1 MKNIV
6 NTLLV
11 CLFSVAAFG
20 QNRLVL
26 VEHFTQASCGPCAS
40 QNPALKTLLD
50 ANATKV
56 VALKYQTSWP
66 GVDPMNAANP
76 TEAAARVQYYNVT
89 GVPNSVMDGSGPG
102 SPGTIVTTS
111 TINNRYNTAAPLNI
125 SASHQW
131 TAGYDS
137 IQIGVFVANAGTATV
152 ASGAAG
158 SLKLHVAVIEEEV
171 NYPSAPG
178 SNGETNFYQV
188 MRKMVPDASGTTMA
202 DSWTAGQTQMF
213 VFKVAAPSYLANL
226 NKVAVVAFIQD
237 NSNKSVLNASRT
249 TAQTI
254 AGLPD
259 IGVNAFTA
267 ATPGLCDGT
276 TTPMVTIKNEGSL
289 AITSASVAYA
299 INGGTPVTQNWTG
312 SLSAGAT
319 AVVSFPQVTLPAGT
333 NSLVAT
339 VSSPNGTGDV
349 NGMNNMS
356 APLIAAVL
364 NNTATPAPY
373 SEGMESTGVLQIPA
387 GHVLLYNT
395 PNRPRVGVLSKAN
408 VTGGLPQELGGYGQS
423 SKSIFVDFFL
433 MQSGAQASIITP
445 KVSGITANHKLYFNH
460 AYASYQGEA
469 DGLKVFVSSNCGTT
483 WTKVFDKSGTA
494 LATAPNVATAFFP
507 QPTQW
512 YPNTISLSQ
521 FAGQELIV
529 KFECNSAYGNNLWLD
544 NFWINT
550 AALGEEEIQAAQAK
564 LYPNPARDA
573 VKVSLQV
580 SEAGEALVEV
590 INLNGQTVIAQT
602 ASVEAGMQSID
613 LNVADL
619 ANGVYTVKIALND
632 RVETLRFTV
641 QH

>member
-1 MKNIV
+1 
-6 NTLLV
+6 
-11 CLFSVAAFG
+11 
-20 QNRLVL
+20 
-26 VEHFTQASCGPCAS
+26 
-40 QNPALKTLLD
+40 
-50 ANATKV
+50 
-56 VALKYQTSWP
+56 
-66 GVDPMNAANP
+66 
-76 TEAAARVQYYNVT
+76 
-89 GVPNSVMDGSGPG
+89 
-102 SPGTIVTTS
+102 
-111 TINNRYNTAAPLNI
+111 
-125 SASHQW
+125 
-131 TAGYDS
+131 
-137 IQIGVFVANAGTATV
+137 
-152 ASGAAG
+152 
-158 SLKLHVAVIEEEV
+158 
-171 NYPSAPG
+171 
-178 SNGETNFYQV
+178 
-188 MRKMVPDASGTTMA
+188 MVPDASGTTMA

-267 ATPGLCDGT
+267 ATPGLCNGT

-319 AVVSFPQVTLPAGT
+319 AVVTFPQVTLPAGT

-373 SEGMESTGVLQIPA
+373 SEGMESTSFNSIPA

-395 PNRPRVGVLSKAN
+395 ATKPLVTVVSKAQVN
-408 VTGGLPQELGGYGQS
+408 GLPQELGGYGQS
-423 SKSIFVDFFL
+423 TKSLMVDFFT
-433 MQSGAQASIITP
+433 MQNGAQASIITP

-460 AYASYQGEA
+460 AYASYAGEA
-469 DGLKVFVSSNCGTT
+469 DGLKIFVSSNCGTT
-483 WTKVFDKSGTA
+483 WTNVFDKSGTA
-494 LATAPNVATAFFP
+494 LATAPNATSRFFP

>member
-1 MKNIV
+1 
-6 NTLLV
+6 
-11 CLFSVAAFG
+11 
-20 QNRLVL
+20 
-26 VEHFTQASCGPCAS
+26 
-40 QNPALKTLLD
+40 
-50 ANATKV
+50 
-56 VALKYQTSWP
+56 
-66 GVDPMNAANP
+66 
-76 TEAAARVQYYNVT
+76 
-89 GVPNSVMDGSGPG
+89 MDGSGPG

-125 SASHQW
+125 TASHQW
-131 TAGYDS
+131 TPGYDS

-152 ASGAAG
+152 SSGAAG
-158 SLKLHVAVIEEEV
+158 SLKLHVAIIEEEV

-178 SNGETNFYQV
+178 SNNEKDFYQV
-188 MRKMVPDASGTTMA
+188 MRKMVPNASGTTMT

-213 VFKVAAPSYLANL
+213 VFTVAAPSYLANL

-249 TAQTI
+249 TATTI

-267 ATPGLCDGT
+267 ATSGLCNGT

-299 INGGTPVTQNWTG
+299 VNGGTPVTQNWTG

-364 NNTATPAPY
+364 NNTPTPAPY
-373 SEGMESTGVLQIPA
+373 SEGMESTSFNSIPA

-395 PNRPRVGVLSKAN
+395 ATKPLVTVVSKAQVN
-408 VTGGLPQELGGYGQS
+408 GLPQELGGYGQS
-423 SKSIFVDFFL
+423 TKSLMVDFFT

-460 AYASYQGEA
+460 AYASYAGEA
-469 DGLKVFVSSNCGTT
+469 DGLKVFVSSNCGST
-483 WTKVFDKSGTA
+483 WTNVFDKSGTA
-494 LATAPNVATAFFP
+494 LATAPNATARFFP

-512 YPNTISLSQ
+512 YPNTISLAQ
-521 FAGQELIV
+521 FAGQEIIV

-550 AALGEEEIQAAQAK
+550 AALGEEEIQAVQAK

-580 SEAGEALVEV
+580 SEAGDALVEV

-602 ASVEAGMQSID
+602 ASVEAGMQNID

>member
-6 NTLLV
+6 STLLV

-76 TEAAARVQYYNVT
+76 TEAAARVQYYGVT

-125 SASHQW
+125 TASHQW

-137 IQIGVFVANAGTATV
+137 IQIGVFVANAGSATV

-178 SNGETNFYQV
+178 SNGETTFYQV
-188 MRKMVPDASGTTMA
+188 MRKMVPDASGTTMT
-202 DSWTAGQTQMF
+202 DSWTSGQTQMF

-249 TAQTI
+249 TATTI

-259 IGVNAFTA
+259 IGVNAFAA
-267 ATPGLCDGT
+267 ATSGLCNGT

-289 AITSASVAYA
+289 AITSATVAYA

-319 AVVSFPQVTLPAGT
+319 AVVTFPQVTLPAGT

-364 NNTATPAPY
+364 NSTPTPAPY
-373 SEGMESTGVLQIPA
+373 SEDMESTSFNSIPA

-395 PNRPRVGVLSKAN
+395 ATKPLVTVVSKAQVN
-408 VTGGLPQELGGYGQS
+408 GLPQELGGYGQS
-423 SKSIFVDFFL
+423 AKSLMVDFFT

-460 AYASYQGEA
+460 AYASYAGEA
-469 DGLKVFVSSNCGTT
+469 DGLKVFVSSNCGST
-483 WTKVFDKSGTA
+483 WTNVFDKSGTA
-494 LATAPNVATAFFP
+494 LATAANSTSRFFP

-580 SEAGEALVEV
+580 SEAGDALVEV

-602 ASVEAGMQSID
+602 ASVEAGMQNID

-632 RVETLRFTV
+632 RLETLRFTV

>member
-6 NTLLV
+6 STLLV

-76 TEAAARVQYYNVT
+76 TEAAARVQYYGVT

-102 SPGTIVTTS
+102 SPGTIVTTT
-111 TINNRYNTAAPLNI
+111 TINNRYNTAAPLNL

-137 IQIGVFVANAGTATV
+137 IQIGVYVANAGTATV

-158 SLKLHVAVIEEEV
+158 SLKLHVAVIEEDI

-178 SNGETNFYQV
+178 SNGETVFYQV

-237 NSNKSVLNASRT
+237 NSNKSVLNAART
-249 TAQTI
+249 SVQTI

-259 IGVNAFTA
+259 IGLNAFTA
-267 ATPGLCDGT
+267 ATPGLCNGT

-364 NNTATPAPY
+364 NNTPTPAPY
-373 SEGMESTGVLQIPA
+373 SEGMESTSFNSIPA

-395 PNRPRVGVLSKAN
+395 ATKPLVTVVSKAQVN
-408 VTGGLPQELGGYGQS
+408 GLPQELGGYGQS
-423 SKSIFVDFFL
+423 AKSLMVDFFT
-433 MQSGAQASIITP
+433 MQTGSQASIITP

-460 AYASYQGEA
+460 AYASYAGEA
-469 DGLKVFVSSNCGTT
+469 DGLKVFVSSNCGAT
-483 WTKVFDKSGTA
+483 WTNVYDKSGTA
-494 LATAPNVATAFFP
+494 LATAANSTSRFFP

-521 FAGQELIV
+521 YAGQELIV

-613 LNVADL
+613 LHVADL

>member
-6 NTLLV
+6 STLLL

-111 TINNRYNTAAPLNI
+111 TINNRYNTAAPLNL

-152 ASGAAG
+152 ASGASG

-178 SNGETNFYQV
+178 SNGETTFYQV

-237 NSNKSVLNASRT
+237 NSNKSVLNAART
-249 TAQTI
+249 SATTI

-267 ATPGLCDGT
+267 ATPGLCNGT

-319 AVVSFPQVTLPAGT
+319 AVVTFPQVTLPAGS

-339 VSSPNGTGDV
+339 VSAPNGTGDV

-364 NNTATPAPY
+364 NNTPTPAPY
-373 SEGMESTGVLQIPA
+373 SEDMESTSFNSIPA

-395 PNRPRVGVLSKAN
+395 ATKPLVTVVSKAQVN
-408 VTGGLPQELGGYGQS
+408 GLPQELGGYGQS
-423 SKSIFVDFFL
+423 AKSLMVDFFT

-460 AYASYQGEA
+460 AYASYAGEA
-469 DGLKVFVSSNCGTT
+469 DGLKVFVSSNCGST
-483 WTKVFDKSGTA
+483 WTNVYDKSGTA
-494 LATAPNVATAFFP
+494 LATAANASSRFFP

-590 INLNGQTVIAQT
+590 INLNGQTVIARST
-602 ASVEAGMQSID
+602 SVEAGMQSID
-613 LNVADL
+613 LQVGDL

>member
-6 NTLLV
+6 STLLV
-11 CLFSVAAFG
+11 CLVSVAAFG

-125 SASHQW
+125 TASHQW

-152 ASGAAG
+152 SSGAAG

-178 SNGETNFYQV
+178 SNGETTFYQV
-188 MRKMVPDASGTTMA
+188 MRKMVPDASGTTMV
-202 DSWTAGQTQMF
+202 DSWTSGQTQMF

-249 TAQTI
+249 TATTI

-267 ATPGLCDGT
+267 ATPGLCNGT

-289 AITSASVAYA
+289 AITSATVAYA

-319 AVVSFPQVTLPAGT
+319 AVVTFPQVTLPAGT

-364 NNTATPAPY
+364 NSTPTPAPY
-373 SEGMESTGVLQIPA
+373 SEDMESTSFNSIPA

-395 PNRPRVGVLSKAN
+395 ATKPLVTVVSKAQVN
-408 VTGGLPQELGGYGQS
+408 GLPQELGGYGQS
-423 SKSIFVDFFL
+423 AKSLMVDFFT

-460 AYASYQGEA
+460 AYASYAGEA
-469 DGLKVFVSSNCGTT
+469 DGLKVFVSSNCGST
-483 WTKVFDKSGTA
+483 WTNVFDKSGTA
-494 LATAPNVATAFFP
+494 LATAANSTSRFFP

-550 AALGEEEIQAAQAK
+550 AALGEDEIQALQAK

-580 SEAGEALVEV
+580 SEAGDALVEV

-602 ASVEAGMQSID
+602 ASVEAGMHSID

>member
-1 MKNIV
+1 
-6 NTLLV
+6 
-11 CLFSVAAFG
+11 
-20 QNRLVL
+20 
-26 VEHFTQASCGPCAS
+26 
-40 QNPALKTLLD
+40 
-50 ANATKV
+50 
-56 VALKYQTSWP
+56 
-66 GVDPMNAANP
+66 
-76 TEAAARVQYYNVT
+76 
-89 GVPNSVMDGSGPG
+89 
-102 SPGTIVTTS
+102 
-111 TINNRYNTAAPLNI
+111 
-125 SASHQW
+125 
-131 TAGYDS
+131 
-137 IQIGVFVANAGTATV
+137 
-152 ASGAAG
+152 
-158 SLKLHVAVIEEEV
+158 
-171 NYPSAPG
+171 
-178 SNGETNFYQV
+178 
-188 MRKMVPDASGTTMA
+188 
-202 DSWTAGQTQMF
+202 
-213 VFKVAAPSYLANL
+213 LANL

-249 TAQTI
+249 TATTI

-259 IGVNAFTA
+259 IGVNAFAA
-267 ATPGLCDGT
+267 ATSGLCNGT

-289 AITSASVAYA
+289 AITSATVAYA
-299 INGGTPVTQNWTG
+299 VNGGTPVTQNWTG

-319 AVVSFPQVTLPAGT
+319 AVVTFPQVTLPAGT

-364 NNTATPAPY
+364 NNTPTPAPY
-373 SEGMESTGVLQIPA
+373 SEGMESTSFNSIPA

-395 PNRPRVGVLSKAN
+395 ATKPLVTVVSKAEVN
-408 VTGGLPQELGGYGQS
+408 GLPQELGGYGQS
-423 SKSIFVDFFL
+423 AKSLMVDFFT

-460 AYASYQGEA
+460 AYASYAGEA
-469 DGLKVFVSSNCGTT
+469 DGLKVFVSSNCGST
-483 WTKVFDKSGTA
+483 WTNVFDKSGTA
-494 LATAPNVATAFFP
+494 LATAANSTSRFFP

-550 AALGEEEIQAAQAK
+550 AALGEEEIQAVQAK

-573 VKVSLQV
+573 VKVALQV
-580 SEAGEALVEV
+580 SEAGDALVEV

>member
-6 NTLLV
+6 STLLV

-76 TEAAARVQYYNVT
+76 TEAAARVQYYGVT

-102 SPGTIVTTS
+102 SPGTIVTTT
-111 TINNRYNTAAPLNI
+111 TINNRYNTAAPLNL

-137 IQIGVFVANAGTATV
+137 IQIGVYVANAGTATV

-158 SLKLHVAVIEEEV
+158 SLKLHVAVIEEDI

-178 SNGETNFYQV
+178 SNGETVFYQV

-237 NSNKSVLNASRT
+237 NSNKSVLNAART
-249 TAQTI
+249 SVQTI

-259 IGVNAFTA
+259 IGLNAFTA
-267 ATPGLCDGT
+267 ATPGLCNGT

-364 NNTATPAPY
+364 NNTPTPAPY
-373 SEGMESTGVLQIPA
+373 SEGMESTSFNSIPA

-395 PNRPRVGVLSKAN
+395 ATKPLVTVVSKAQVN
-408 VTGGLPQELGGYGQS
+408 GLPQELGGYGQS
-423 SKSIFVDFFL
+423 TKSLMVDFFT

-460 AYASYQGEA
+460 AYASYAGEA

-483 WTKVFDKSGTA
+483 WTNVFDKSGTA
-494 LATAPNVATAFFP
+494 LATAANSTSRFFP

-521 FAGQELIV
+521 YAGQELIV

-613 LNVADL
+613 LQVGDL

>member
-6 NTLLV
+6 STLLV

-125 SASHQW
+125 TASHQW

-137 IQIGVFVANAGTATV
+137 IQIGVFVANAGSATV

-188 MRKMVPDASGTTMA
+188 MRKMVPDASGTTMT
-202 DSWTAGQTQMF
+202 DSWTSGQTQMF

-249 TAQTI
+249 TATTI

-259 IGVNAFTA
+259 VGVNAFTA
-267 ATPGLCDGT
+267 ATPGLCNGT
-276 TTPMVTIKNEGSL
+276 TTPMITIKNEGSL
-289 AITSASVAYA
+289 AITSATVAYA

-319 AVVSFPQVTLPAGT
+319 AVVTFPQVTLPAGT

-339 VSSPNGTGDV
+339 
-349 NGMNNMS
+349 
-356 APLIAAVL
+356 PLIAAVL
-364 NNTATPAPY
+364 NSTPTPAPY
-373 SEGMESTGVLQIPA
+373 SEDMESTSFNSIPA

-395 PNRPRVGVLSKAN
+395 ATKPLVTVVSKAQVN
-408 VTGGLPQELGGYGQS
+408 GLPQELGGYGQS
-423 SKSIFVDFFL
+423 AKSLMVDFFT

-460 AYASYQGEA
+460 AYASYAGEA
-469 DGLKVFVSSNCGTT
+469 DGLKVFVSSNCGST
-483 WTKVFDKSGTA
+483 WTNVFDKSGTA
-494 LATAPNVATAFFP
+494 LATAANSTSRFFP

-550 AALGEEEIQAAQAK
+550 AALGEDEIQAVQAK

-580 SEAGEALVEV
+580 SEAGDALVEV

>member
-50 ANATKV
+50 ANSTKV

-111 TINNRYNTAAPLNI
+111 TINNRYNTVAPLNM

-131 TAGYDS
+131 TPGYDS
-137 IQIGVFVANAGTATV
+137 IQIGVFVANAGTTTV

-171 NYPSAPG
+171 NYPTAPG

-202 DSWTAGQTQMF
+202 DSWTTGQTQMF

-226 NKVAVVAFIQD
+226 NKVSVVAFIQD
-237 NSNKSVLNASRT
+237 NSGKSVLNAART
-249 TAQTI
+249 SAQII

-259 IGVNAFTA
+259 IGINAFSA
-267 ATPGLCDGT
+267 ATPGLCNGT

-299 INGGTPVTQNWTG
+299 INGGTPVSQNWTG

-319 AVVSFPQVTLPAGT
+319 AVVTFPQVTLSAGT

-364 NNTATPAPY
+364 NNTPTPAPY
-373 SEGMESTGVLQIPA
+373 SEGMESTNFNEIPA

-395 PNRPRVGVLSKAN
+395 ATKPLVTVVSKAQVN
-408 VTGGLPQELGGYGQS
+408 GLPQELGGYGQS
-423 SKSIFVDFFL
+423 AKSLMVDFFT

-460 AYASYQGEA
+460 AYASYAGEA

-483 WTKVFDKSGTA
+483 WTNVFDKSGTA
-494 LATAPNVATAFFP
+494 LATAPNATARFFP
-507 QPTQW
+507 QPAQW

-521 FAGQELIV
+521 FAGQELVV

-544 NFWINT
+544 NFWIST
-550 AALGEEEIQAAQAK
+550 SALGEEEIQAAQAK

-573 VKVSLQV
+573 VKISLQV
-580 SEAGEALVEV
+580 SEAGDALVEV
-590 INLNGQTVIAQT
+590 INLNGQTVIAHS

-613 LNVADL
+613 LQVGDL
-619 ANGVYTVKIALND
+619 ANGVYIVKIALND

>member
-6 NTLLV
+6 STLLV

-76 TEAAARVQYYNVT
+76 TEAAARVQYYGVT

-102 SPGTIVTTS
+102 SPGTIVTTT
-111 TINNRYNTAAPLNI
+111 TINNRYNTAAPLNL

-137 IQIGVFVANAGTATV
+137 IQIGVYVANAGTATV

-158 SLKLHVAVIEEEV
+158 SLKLHVAVIEEDI

-178 SNGETNFYQV
+178 SNGETVFYQV

-237 NSNKSVLNASRT
+237 NSNKSVLNAART
-249 TAQTI
+249 SVQTI

-259 IGVNAFTA
+259 IGLNAFTA
-267 ATPGLCDGT
+267 ATPGLCNGT

-364 NNTATPAPY
+364 NNTPTPAPY
-373 SEGMESTGVLQIPA
+373 SEGMESTSFNSIPA

-395 PNRPRVGVLSKAN
+395 ATKPLVTVVSKAQVN
-408 VTGGLPQELGGYGQS
+408 GLPQELGGYGQS
-423 SKSIFVDFFL
+423 TKSLMVDFFT

-460 AYASYQGEA
+460 AYASYAGEA
-469 DGLKVFVSSNCGTT
+469 DGLKVFVSSNCGAT
-483 WTKVFDKSGTA
+483 WTNVYDKSGTA
-494 LATAPNVATAFFP
+494 LATAANSTSRFFP

>member
-158 SLKLHVAVIEEEV
+158 SLKLQVAVIEEEV

-267 ATPGLCDGT
+267 ATPGLCNGT

-319 AVVSFPQVTLPAGT
+319 AVVTFPQVTLPAGT

-373 SEGMESTGVLQIPA
+373 SEGMESTSFNSIPA

-395 PNRPRVGVLSKAN
+395 ATKPLVTVVSKAQVN
-408 VTGGLPQELGGYGQS
+408 GLPQELGGYGQS
-423 SKSIFVDFFL
+423 TKSLMVDFFT

-460 AYASYQGEA
+460 AYASYAGEA
-469 DGLKVFVSSNCGTT
+469 DGLKIFVSSNCGTT
-483 WTKVFDKSGTA
+483 WTNVFDKSGTA
-494 LATAPNVATAFFP
+494 LATAPNATSRFFP

-602 ASVEAGMQSID
+602 ASFEAGMQSID

>member
-6 NTLLV
+6 STLLV

-202 DSWTAGQTQMF
+202 DSWTASQTQMF

-267 ATPGLCDGT
+267 ATPGLCNGT

-319 AVVSFPQVTLPAGT
+319 AVVTFPQVTLPAGT

-494 LATAPNVATAFFP
+494 LATAPNVGTPFFP
-507 QPTQW
+507 QPAQW

-590 INLNGQTVIAQT
+590 ISLNGQTVIAQT
-602 ASVEAGMQSID
+602 TSVEAGMQSID

>member
-6 NTLLV
+6 STLLV

-76 TEAAARVQYYNVT
+76 TEAAARVQYYGVT

-102 SPGTIVTTS
+102 SPGTIVTTT
-111 TINNRYNTAAPLNI
+111 TINNRYNTAAPLNL

-137 IQIGVFVANAGTATV
+137 IQIGVYVANAGTATV

-158 SLKLHVAVIEEEV
+158 SLKLHVAVIEEDI

-178 SNGETNFYQV
+178 SNGETVFYQV

-237 NSNKSVLNASRT
+237 NSNKSVLNAART
-249 TAQTI
+249 SVQTI

-259 IGVNAFTA
+259 IGLNAFTA
-267 ATPGLCDGT
+267 ATPGLCNGT

-373 SEGMESTGVLQIPA
+373 SEGMESTSFNSIPA

-395 PNRPRVGVLSKAN
+395 ATKPLVTVVSKAQVN
-408 VTGGLPQELGGYGQS
+408 GLPQELGGYGQS
-423 SKSIFVDFFL
+423 TKSLMVDFFT

-460 AYASYQGEA
+460 AYASYAGEA
-469 DGLKVFVSSNCGTT
+469 DGLKVFVSSNCGAT
-483 WTKVFDKSGTA
+483 WTNVYDKSGTA
-494 LATAPNVATAFFP
+494 LATAANSTSRFFP

-521 FAGQELIV
+521 YAGQELIV

-613 LNVADL
+613 LHVADL

>member
-6 NTLLV
+6 STLLV

-26 VEHFTQASCGPCAS
+26 VENFTQASCGPCAS
-40 QNPALKTLLD
+40 QNPAHKTLLD

-319 AVVSFPQVTLPAGT
+319 AVVTFPQVTLPAGT

-373 SEGMESTGVLQIPA
+373 SEGMESTSFNSIPA

-395 PNRPRVGVLSKAN
+395 ATKPLVTVVSKAQVN
-408 VTGGLPQELGGYGQS
+408 GLPQELGGYGQS
-423 SKSIFVDFFL
+423 TKSLMVDFFT

-460 AYASYQGEA
+460 AYASYAGEA
-469 DGLKVFVSSNCGTT
+469 DGLKIFVSSNCGTT
-483 WTKVFDKSGTA
+483 WTNVFDKSGTA
-494 LATAPNVATAFFP
+494 LATAPNATSRFFP

-512 YPNTISLSQ
+512 YLNTISLSQ

-590 INLNGQTVIAQT
+590 ISLNGQTVIAQT
-602 ASVEAGMQSID
+602 TSVEAGMQSID

>member
-6 NTLLV
+6 STLLV

-76 TEAAARVQYYNVT
+76 TEAAARVQYYGVT

-102 SPGTIVTTS
+102 SPGTIVTTT
-111 TINNRYNTAAPLNI
+111 TINNRYNTAAPLNL

-137 IQIGVFVANAGTATV
+137 IQIGVYVANAGTATV

-158 SLKLHVAVIEEEV
+158 SLKLHVAVIEEDI

-178 SNGETNFYQV
+178 SNGETVFYQV
-188 MRKMVPDASGTTMA
+188 MRKMVPDASGTSMA
-202 DSWTAGQTQMF
+202 DSWTAGQAQMF

-237 NSNKSVLNASRT
+237 NSNKSVLNAART
-249 TAQTI
+249 SVQTI

-259 IGVNAFTA
+259 IGLNAFTA
-267 ATPGLCDGT
+267 ATPGLCNGT

-364 NNTATPAPY
+364 NNTPTPAPY
-373 SEGMESTGVLQIPA
+373 SEGMESTSFNSIPA

-395 PNRPRVGVLSKAN
+395 ATKPLVTVVSKAQVN
-408 VTGGLPQELGGYGQS
+408 GLPQELGGYGQS
-423 SKSIFVDFFL
+423 AKSLMVDFFT

-460 AYASYQGEA
+460 AYASYAGEA
-469 DGLKVFVSSNCGTT
+469 DGLKVFVSSNCGAT
-483 WTKVFDKSGTA
+483 WTNVYDKSGTA
-494 LATAPNVATAFFP
+494 LATAANSTSRFFP

-521 FAGQELIV
+521 YAGQELIV

-590 INLNGQTVIAQT
+590 ISLNGQTVIAQT

>member
-6 NTLLV
+6 STLLV

-76 TEAAARVQYYNVT
+76 TEAAARVQYYGVT

-102 SPGTIVTTS
+102 SPGTIVTTT
-111 TINNRYNTAAPLNI
+111 TINNRYNTAAPLNL

-137 IQIGVFVANAGTATV
+137 IQIGVYVANAGTAIV

-158 SLKLHVAVIEEEV
+158 SLKLHVAVIEEDI

-178 SNGETNFYQV
+178 SNGETVFYQV

-237 NSNKSVLNASRT
+237 NSNKSVLNAART
-249 TAQTI
+249 SVQTI

-259 IGVNAFTA
+259 IAVNAFTA
-267 ATPGLCDGT
+267 ATSGLCNGT

-364 NNTATPAPY
+364 NNTPTPAPY
-373 SEGMESTGVLQIPA
+373 SEGMESTSFNSIPA

-395 PNRPRVGVLSKAN
+395 ATKPLVTVVSKAQVN
-408 VTGGLPQELGGYGQS
+408 GLPQELGGYGQS
-423 SKSIFVDFFL
+423 TKSLMVDFFT

-460 AYASYQGEA
+460 AYASYAGEA
-469 DGLKVFVSSNCGTT
+469 DGLKVFVSSNCGAT
-483 WTKVFDKSGTA
+483 WTNVYDKSGTA
-494 LATAPNVATAFFP
+494 LATAANSTSRFFP

-521 FAGQELIV
+521 YAGQELIV

-613 LNVADL
+613 LHVADL

>member
-6 NTLLV
+6 STLLV

-319 AVVSFPQVTLPAGT
+319 AVVTFPQVTLPAGT

-373 SEGMESTGVLQIPA
+373 SEGMESTSFNSIPA

-395 PNRPRVGVLSKAN
+395 ATKPLVTVVSKAQVN
-408 VTGGLPQELGGYGQS
+408 GLPQELGGYGQS
-423 SKSIFVDFFL
+423 TKSLMVDFFT
-433 MQSGAQASIITP
+433 MQNGAQASIITP

-460 AYASYQGEA
+460 AYASYAGEA
-469 DGLKVFVSSNCGTT
+469 DGLKIFVSSNCGTT
-483 WTKVFDKSGTA
+483 WTNVFDKSGTA
-494 LATAPNVATAFFP
+494 LATAPNATSRFFP

-590 INLNGQTVIAQT
+590 ISLNGQTVIAQT
-602 ASVEAGMQSID
+602 TSVEAGMQSID

>member
-6 NTLLV
+6 STLLV

-76 TEAAARVQYYNVT
+76 TEAAARVQYYGVT

-102 SPGTIVTTS
+102 SPGTIVTTT
-111 TINNRYNTAAPLNI
+111 TINNRYNTAAPLNL

-158 SLKLHVAVIEEEV
+158 SLKLHVAVIEEEI

-202 DSWTAGQTQMF
+202 DSWTSGQTQMF

-237 NSNKSVLNASRT
+237 NSNKSVLNAART
-249 TAQTI
+249 SVQTI

-259 IGVNAFTA
+259 VGLNAFTA
-267 ATPGLCDGT
+267 ATPGLCNGT

-299 INGGTPVTQNWTG
+299 VNGGTPVTQNWTG

-364 NNTATPAPY
+364 NNTPTPAPY
-373 SEGMESTGVLQIPA
+373 SEGMESTSFNSIPA

-395 PNRPRVGVLSKAN
+395 ATKPLVTVVSKAQVN
-408 VTGGLPQELGGYGQS
+408 GLPQELGGYGQS
-423 SKSIFVDFFL
+423 TKSLMVDFFT

-460 AYASYQGEA
+460 AYASYAGEA

-483 WTKVFDKSGTA
+483 WTNVFDKSGTA
-494 LATAPNVATAFFP
+494 LATAPNATARFFP

-573 VKVSLQV
+573 VKISLQV
-580 SEAGEALVEV
+580 LEAGEALVEV

-602 ASVEAGMQSID
+602 ASVESGMQSID
-613 LNVADL
+613 LHVADL

>member
-26 VEHFTQASCGPCAS
+26 VEHFTQASCGPCAT

-50 ANATKV
+50 ANNTKV

-125 SASHQW
+125 TASHQW
-131 TAGYDS
+131 TPGYDS

-152 ASGAAG
+152 SSGAAG

-267 ATPGLCDGT
+267 ATPGLCNGT

-373 SEGMESTGVLQIPA
+373 SEGMESTSFNSIPA

-395 PNRPRVGVLSKAN
+395 ATKPLVTVVSKAQVN
-408 VTGGLPQELGGYGQS
+408 GLPQELGGYGQS
-423 SKSIFVDFFL
+423 TKSLMVDFFT
-433 MQSGAQASIITP
+433 MPSGAQASIITP

-460 AYASYQGEA
+460 AYASYAGEA
-469 DGLKVFVSSNCGTT
+469 DGLKVFVSSNCGST
-483 WTKVFDKSGTA
+483 WTNVFDKSGTA
-494 LATAPNVATAFFP
+494 LATAANSTSRFFP

-590 INLNGQTVIAQT
+590 INLNGQTVIARS
-602 ASVEAGMQSID
+602 ASVEPGMQSID
-613 LNVADL
+613 LQVGDL

>member
-50 ANATKV
+50 ANNTKV

-76 TEAAARVQYYNVT
+76 TEVAARVQYYNVT

-102 SPGTIVTTS
+102 SPGTIVTTA
-111 TINNRYNTAAPLNI
+111 TINNRYNTAAPLNL

-131 TAGYDS
+131 TPGYDS

-171 NYPSAPG
+171 NYPTAPG

-226 NKVAVVAFIQD
+226 NKVSVVAFIQD
-237 NSNKSVLNASRT
+237 NSGKSVLNAART
-249 TAQTI
+249 SAQII

-259 IGVNAFTA
+259 IGINAFTA
-267 ATPGLCDGT
+267 ATPGLCNGT

-299 INGGTPVTQNWTG
+299 INGGTPVSQNWTG

-319 AVVSFPQVTLPAGT
+319 AVVTFPQVTLSAGT

-356 APLIAAVL
+356 APLIVAVL
-364 NNTATPAPY
+364 NNTPTPAPY
-373 SEGMESTGVLQIPA
+373 SEDMESTSFNAIPA

-395 PNRPRVGVLSKAN
+395 ATKPLVTVVSKAQVN
-408 VTGGLPQELGGYGQS
+408 GLPQELGGYGQS
-423 SKSIFVDFFL
+423 AKSLMVDFFT

-460 AYASYQGEA
+460 AYASYAGEA

-483 WTKVFDKSGTA
+483 WTNVFDKSGTA
-494 LATAPNVATAFFP
+494 LATAPNATARFFP
-507 QPTQW
+507 QPAQW

-521 FAGQELIV
+521 FAGQELVV

-544 NFWINT
+544 NFWIST
-550 AALGEEEIQAAQAK
+550 SALGEEEIQAVQAK

-573 VKVSLQV
+573 VKISLQV
-580 SEAGEALVEV
+580 SEAGDALLEV
-590 INLNGQTVIAQT
+590 INLNGQTVIARS
-602 ASVEAGMQSID
+602 ASLEAGMQSID
-613 LNVADL
+613 LQVGDL

>member
-6 NTLLV
+6 STLLV

-111 TINNRYNTAAPLNI
+111 TINNRYNTAAPLNL

-152 ASGAAG
+152 ASGASG

-237 NSNKSVLNASRT
+237 NSNKSVLNAART
-249 TAQTI
+249 TATTI

-259 IGVNAFTA
+259 VGLNAFTA
-267 ATPGLCDGT
+267 ATPGLCNGT

-319 AVVSFPQVTLPAGT
+319 AVVTFPQVTLPAGS

-339 VSSPNGTGDV
+339 VSAPNGTGDV

-356 APLIAAVL
+356 APIIAAVL
-364 NNTATPAPY
+364 NNTPTPAPY
-373 SEGMESTGVLQIPA
+373 SEDMESTSFNSIPA

-395 PNRPRVGVLSKAN
+395 ATKPLVTVVSKAQVN
-408 VTGGLPQELGGYGQS
+408 GLPQELGGYGQS
-423 SKSIFVDFFL
+423 AKSLMVDFFT

-460 AYASYQGEA
+460 AYASYAGEA
-469 DGLKVFVSSNCGTT
+469 DGLKVFVSSNCGAT
-483 WTKVFDKSGTA
+483 WTNVFDKSGTA
-494 LATAPNVATAFFP
+494 LATAANATSRFFP

-521 FAGQELIV
+521 YAGQELIV

-550 AALGEEEIQAAQAK
+550 AALGEEEIQAVQAK

-580 SEAGEALVEV
+580 SEAGDALVEV

-613 LNVADL
+613 LHVADL

>member
-6 NTLLV
+6 STLLV

-76 TEAAARVQYYNVT
+76 TEAAARVQYYGVT

-102 SPGTIVTTS
+102 SPGTIVTTT
-111 TINNRYNTAAPLNI
+111 TINNRYNTAAPLNL

-137 IQIGVFVANAGTATV
+137 IQIGVYVANAGTATV

-158 SLKLHVAVIEEEV
+158 SLKLHVAVIEEDI

-178 SNGETNFYQV
+178 SNGETVFYQV

-237 NSNKSVLNASRT
+237 NSNKSVLNAART
-249 TAQTI
+249 SVQTI

-259 IGVNAFTA
+259 IGLNAFTA
-267 ATPGLCDGT
+267 ATPGLCNGT

-319 AVVSFPQVTLPAGT
+319 AVVTFPQVTLPAGT

-364 NNTATPAPY
+364 NNTPTPAPY
-373 SEGMESTGVLQIPA
+373 SEGMESTSFNSIPA

-395 PNRPRVGVLSKAN
+395 ATKPLVTVVSKAQVN
-408 VTGGLPQELGGYGQS
+408 GLPQELGGYGQS
-423 SKSIFVDFFL
+423 AKSLMVDFFT
-433 MQSGAQASIITP
+433 MQTGSQASIITP

-460 AYASYQGEA
+460 AYASYAGEA
-469 DGLKVFVSSNCGTT
+469 DGLKVFVSSNCGAT
-483 WTKVFDKSGTA
+483 WTNVYDKSGTA
-494 LATAPNVATAFFP
+494 LATAANSTSRFFP

-521 FAGQELIV
+521 YAGQELIV

-590 INLNGQTVIAQT
+590 INLNGQTVIARST
-602 ASVEAGMQSID
+602 SVEAGMQSID
-613 LNVADL
+613 LQVGDL

>member
-6 NTLLV
+6 STLLV

-76 TEAAARVQYYNVT
+76 TEAAARVQYYGVT

-102 SPGTIVTTS
+102 SPGTIVTTT
-111 TINNRYNTAAPLNI
+111 TINNRYNTAAPLNL

-137 IQIGVFVANAGTATV
+137 IQIGVYVANAGTATV

-158 SLKLHVAVIEEEV
+158 SLKLHVAVIEEDI

-178 SNGETNFYQV
+178 SNGETVFYQV

-267 ATPGLCDGT
+267 ATPGLCNGT

-319 AVVSFPQVTLPAGT
+319 AVVTFPQVTLPAGT

-373 SEGMESTGVLQIPA
+373 SEGMESTSFNSIPA

-395 PNRPRVGVLSKAN
+395 ATKPLVTVVSKAQVN
-408 VTGGLPQELGGYGQS
+408 GLPQELGGYGQS
-423 SKSIFVDFFL
+423 TKSLMVDFFT

-460 AYASYQGEA
+460 AYASYAGEA
-469 DGLKVFVSSNCGTT
+469 DGLKIFVSSNCGTT
-483 WTKVFDKSGTA
+483 WTNVFDKSGTA
-494 LATAPNVATAFFP
+494 LATAPNATSRFFP

>member
-50 ANATKV
+50 ANSTKV

-111 TINNRYNTAAPLNI
+111 TINNRYNTVAPLNM

-131 TAGYDS
+131 TPGYDS

-171 NYPSAPG
+171 NYPTAPG

-202 DSWTAGQTQMF
+202 DSWTTGQTQMF

-226 NKVAVVAFIQD
+226 NKVSVVAFIQD
-237 NSNKSVLNASRT
+237 NSGKSVLNAART
-249 TAQTI
+249 SAQII

-259 IGVNAFTA
+259 IGINAFTA
-267 ATPGLCDGT
+267 ATPGLCNGT

-299 INGGTPVTQNWTG
+299 INGGTPVSQNWTG

-319 AVVSFPQVTLPAGT
+319 AVVTFPQVTLSAGT

-364 NNTATPAPY
+364 NNTPTPAPY
-373 SEGMESTGVLQIPA
+373 SEGMESTNFNEIPA

-395 PNRPRVGVLSKAN
+395 PTKPLVTVVSKAQVN
-408 VTGGLPQELGGYGQS
+408 GLPQELGGYGQS
-423 SKSIFVDFFL
+423 AKSLMVDFFT

-460 AYASYQGEA
+460 AYASYAGEA
-469 DGLKVFVSSNCGTT
+469 DGLKVFVSSNCGAT
-483 WTKVFDKSGTA
+483 WTNVYDKSGTA
-494 LATAPNVATAFFP
+494 LATAPNATARFFP
-507 QPTQW
+507 QPAQW

-521 FAGQELIV
+521 YAGQELIV

-544 NFWINT
+544 NFWIST
-550 AALGEEEIQAAQAK
+550 SALGEEEIQAAQAK

-573 VKVSLQV
+573 VKISLQV
-580 SEAGEALVEV
+580 SEAGDALVEV
-590 INLNGQTVIAQT
+590 INLNGQTVIARS
-602 ASVEAGMQSID
+602 ASLEAGMQSID
-613 LNVADL
+613 LQVGDL

>member
-6 NTLLV
+6 STLLV

-267 ATPGLCDGT
+267 ATPGLCNGT

-319 AVVSFPQVTLPAGT
+319 AVVTFPQVTLPAGT

-373 SEGMESTGVLQIPA
+373 SEGMESTSFNSIPA

-395 PNRPRVGVLSKAN
+395 ATKPLVTVVSKAQVN
-408 VTGGLPQELGGYGQS
+408 GLPQELGGYGQS
-423 SKSIFVDFFL
+423 TKSLMVDFFT

-460 AYASYQGEA
+460 AYASYAGEA
-469 DGLKVFVSSNCGTT
+469 DGLKIFVSSNCGTT
-483 WTKVFDKSGTA
+483 WTNVFDKSGTA
-494 LATAPNVATAFFP
+494 LATAPNATSRFFP

>member
-6 NTLLV
+6 STLLV

-76 TEAAARVQYYNVT
+76 TEAAARVQYYGVT

-102 SPGTIVTTS
+102 SPGTIVTTT
-111 TINNRYNTAAPLNI
+111 TINNRYNTAAPLNL

-137 IQIGVFVANAGTATV
+137 IQIGVYVANAGTATV

-158 SLKLHVAVIEEEV
+158 SLKLHVAVIEEDI

-178 SNGETNFYQV
+178 SNGETVFYQV

-267 ATPGLCDGT
+267 ATPGLCNGT

-364 NNTATPAPY
+364 NNTPTPAPY
-373 SEGMESTGVLQIPA
+373 SEGMESTSFNSIPA

-395 PNRPRVGVLSKAN
+395 ATKPLVTVVSKAQVN
-408 VTGGLPQELGGYGQS
+408 GLPQELGGYGQS
-423 SKSIFVDFFL
+423 TKSLMVDFFT

-460 AYASYQGEA
+460 AYASYAGEA
-469 DGLKVFVSSNCGTT
+469 DGLKVFVSSNCGAT
-483 WTKVFDKSGTA
+483 WTNVYDKSGTA
-494 LATAPNVATAFFP
+494 LATAANSTSRFFP

-521 FAGQELIV
+521 YAGQELIV

-632 RVETLRFTV
+632 RVETLRFRV

>member
-6 NTLLV
+6 STLLV

-267 ATPGLCDGT
+267 ATPGLCNGT

-319 AVVSFPQVTLPAGT
+319 AVVTFPQVTLPAGT

-373 SEGMESTGVLQIPA
+373 SEGMESTSFNSIPA

-395 PNRPRVGVLSKAN
+395 ATKPLVTVVSKAQVN
-408 VTGGLPQELGGYGQS
+408 GLPQELGGYGQS
-423 SKSIFVDFFL
+423 TKSLMVDFFT

-460 AYASYQGEA
+460 AYASYAGEA
-469 DGLKVFVSSNCGTT
+469 DGLKIFVSSNCGTT
-483 WTKVFDKSGTA
+483 WTNVFDKSGTA
-494 LATAPNVATAFFP
+494 LATAPNATSRFFP

-529 KFECNSAYGNNLWLD
+529 KFECNSAFGNNLWLD

>member
-6 NTLLV
+6 STLLV

-111 TINNRYNTAAPLNI
+111 TINNRYNTVAPLNI
-125 SASHQW
+125 TASHQW

-137 IQIGVFVANAGTATV
+137 IQIGVFVANAGSATV

-178 SNGETNFYQV
+178 SNGETTFYQV
-188 MRKMVPDASGTTMA
+188 MRKMVPDASGTTMT
-202 DSWTAGQTQMF
+202 DSWTSGQTQMF

-249 TAQTI
+249 TATTI

-259 IGVNAFTA
+259 IGVNAFAA
-267 ATPGLCDGT
+267 ATPGLCNGT

-289 AITSASVAYA
+289 AITSATVAYA

-319 AVVSFPQVTLPAGT
+319 AVVTFPQVTLPAGT

-364 NNTATPAPY
+364 NSTPTPAPY
-373 SEGMESTGVLQIPA
+373 SEDMESTSFNSIPA

-395 PNRPRVGVLSKAN
+395 ATKPLVTVVSKAQVN
-408 VTGGLPQELGGYGQS
+408 GLPQELGGYGQS
-423 SKSIFVDFFL
+423 AKSLMVDFFT

-460 AYASYQGEA
+460 AYASYAGEA
-469 DGLKVFVSSNCGTT
+469 DGLKVFVSSNCGST
-483 WTKVFDKSGTA
+483 WTNVFDKSGTA
-494 LATAPNVATAFFP
+494 LATAANSTSRFFP

-580 SEAGEALVEV
+580 SEAGDALVEV

>member
-6 NTLLV
+6 STLLV

-267 ATPGLCDGT
+267 ATPGLCNGT

-364 NNTATPAPY
+364 NNTPTPAPY
-373 SEGMESTGVLQIPA
+373 SEGMESTSFNSIPA

-395 PNRPRVGVLSKAN
+395 ATKPLVTVVSKAQVN
-408 VTGGLPQELGGYGQS
+408 GLPQELGGYGQS
-423 SKSIFVDFFL
+423 TKSLMVDFFT

-460 AYASYQGEA
+460 AYASYAGEA
-469 DGLKVFVSSNCGTT
+469 DGLKIFVSSNCGTT
-483 WTKVFDKSGTA
+483 WTNVFDKSGTA
-494 LATAPNVATAFFP
+494 LATAPNATSRFFP

>member
-6 NTLLV
+6 STLLV

-76 TEAAARVQYYNVT
+76 TEAAARVQYYGVT

-102 SPGTIVTTS
+102 SPGTIVTTT
-111 TINNRYNTAAPLNI
+111 TINNRYNTAAPLNL

-137 IQIGVFVANAGTATV
+137 IQIGVYVANAGTATV

-158 SLKLHVAVIEEEV
+158 SLKLHVAVIEEEI

-178 SNGETNFYQV
+178 SNGETVFYQV
-188 MRKMVPDASGTTMA
+188 MRKMVPDASGTSMA

-237 NSNKSVLNASRT
+237 NSNKSVLNAART
-249 TAQTI
+249 SVQTI

-259 IGVNAFTA
+259 IGLNAFTA
-267 ATPGLCDGT
+267 ATPGLCNGT

-364 NNTATPAPY
+364 NNTPTPAPY
-373 SEGMESTGVLQIPA
+373 SEGMESTSFNSIPA

-395 PNRPRVGVLSKAN
+395 ATKPLVTVVSKAQVN
-408 VTGGLPQELGGYGQS
+408 GLPQELGGYGQS
-423 SKSIFVDFFL
+423 TKSLMVDFFT

-460 AYASYQGEA
+460 AYASYAGEA
-469 DGLKVFVSSNCGTT
+469 DGLKVFVSSNCGAT
-483 WTKVFDKSGTA
+483 WTNVYDKSGTA
-494 LATAPNVATAFFP
+494 LATAANSTSRFFP

-521 FAGQELIV
+521 YAGQELIV

>member
-6 NTLLV
+6 STLLV

-125 SASHQW
+125 TASHQW
-131 TAGYDS
+131 TSGYDS
-137 IQIGVFVANAGTATV
+137 IQIGVFVANAGSATV

-178 SNGETNFYQV
+178 SNGETTFYQV
-188 MRKMVPDASGTTMA
+188 MRKMVPDASGTTMV
-202 DSWTAGQTQMF
+202 DSWTSGQTQMF

-249 TAQTI
+249 TATTI

-259 IGVNAFTA
+259 VGVNAFTA
-267 ATPGLCDGT
+267 ATPGLCNGT
-276 TTPMVTIKNEGSL
+276 TTPMITIKNEGSL
-289 AITSASVAYA
+289 AITSATVAYA

-319 AVVSFPQVTLPAGT
+319 AVVTFPQVTLPAGT

-364 NNTATPAPY
+364 NNTPMPAPY
-373 SEGMESTGVLQIPA
+373 SEDMESTSFNSIPA

-395 PNRPRVGVLSKAN
+395 ATKPLVTVVSKAQVN
-408 VTGGLPQELGGYGQS
+408 GLPQELGGYGQS
-423 SKSIFVDFFL
+423 AKSLMVDFFT

-460 AYASYQGEA
+460 AYASYAGEA
-469 DGLKVFVSSNCGTT
+469 DGLKVFVSSNCGST
-483 WTKVFDKSGTA
+483 WTNVFDKSGTA
-494 LATAPNVATAFFP
+494 LATAANSTSRFFP

-550 AALGEEEIQAAQAK
+550 AALGEDEIQAVQAK

-613 LNVADL
+613 LHVADL
-619 ANGVYTVKIALND
+619 ANGIYTVKIALND

>member
-1 MKNIV
+1 
-6 NTLLV
+6 
-11 CLFSVAAFG
+11 
-20 QNRLVL
+20 
-26 VEHFTQASCGPCAS
+26 
-40 QNPALKTLLD
+40 
-50 ANATKV
+50 
-56 VALKYQTSWP
+56 
-66 GVDPMNAANP
+66 MNAANP
-76 TEAAARVQYYNVT
+76 TEAAARVQYYGVT

-111 TINNRYNTAAPLNI
+111 TINNRYNTSAPLNI
-125 SASHQW
+125 TASHQW

-178 SNGETNFYQV
+178 SNGETTFYQV
-188 MRKMVPDASGTTMA
+188 MRKMVPNASGTTMA

-213 VFKVAAPSYLANL
+213 VFTVAAPSYLANL

-249 TAQTI
+249 TATTI

-267 ATPGLCDGT
+267 ATPGLCNGT

-289 AITSASVAYA
+289 AITSATVAYA

-319 AVVSFPQVTLPAGT
+319 AVVTFPQVTLPAGT

-364 NNTATPAPY
+364 NNTPTPAPY
-373 SEGMESTGVLQIPA
+373 SEDMESTSFNSIPA

-395 PNRPRVGVLSKAN
+395 ATKPLVTVVSKAQVN
-408 VTGGLPQELGGYGQS
+408 GLPQELGGYGQS
-423 SKSIFVDFFL
+423 AKSLMVDFFT

-460 AYASYQGEA
+460 AYASYAGEA
-469 DGLKVFVSSNCGTT
+469 DGLKVFVSSNCGAT
-483 WTKVFDKSGTA
+483 WTNVFDKSGTA
-494 LATAPNVATAFFP
+494 LATAANATSRFFP

-613 LNVADL
+613 LHVADL
-619 ANGVYTVKIALND
+619 ANGIYTVKIALND

>member
-1 MKNIV
+1 
-6 NTLLV
+6 
-11 CLFSVAAFG
+11 
-20 QNRLVL
+20 
-26 VEHFTQASCGPCAS
+26 
-40 QNPALKTLLD
+40 
-50 ANATKV
+50 
-56 VALKYQTSWP
+56 
-66 GVDPMNAANP
+66 MNAANP

-267 ATPGLCDGT
+267 ATPGLCNGT

-319 AVVSFPQVTLPAGT
+319 AVVTFPQVTLPAGT

-373 SEGMESTGVLQIPA
+373 SEGMESTSFNSIPA

-395 PNRPRVGVLSKAN
+395 ATKPLVTVVSKAQVN
-408 VTGGLPQELGGYGQS
+408 GLPQELGGYGQS
-423 SKSIFVDFFL
+423 TKSLMVDFFT

-460 AYASYQGEA
+460 AYASYAGEA
-469 DGLKVFVSSNCGTT
+469 DGLKIFVSSNCGTT
-483 WTKVFDKSGTA
+483 WTNVFDKSGTA
-494 LATAPNVATAFFP
+494 LATAPNATSRFFP

>member
-6 NTLLV
+6 STLLV

-267 ATPGLCDGT
+267 ATPGLCNGT

-319 AVVSFPQVTLPAGT
+319 AVVTFPQVTLPAGT

-373 SEGMESTGVLQIPA
+373 SEGMESTSFNSIPA

-395 PNRPRVGVLSKAN
+395 ATKPLVTVVSKAQVN
-408 VTGGLPQELGGYGQS
+408 GLPQELGGYGQS
-423 SKSIFVDFFL
+423 TKSLMVDFFT

-460 AYASYQGEA
+460 AYASYAGEA
-469 DGLKVFVSSNCGTT
+469 DGLKIFVSSNCGTT
-483 WTKVFDKSGTA
+483 WTNVFDKSGTA
-494 LATAPNVATAFFP
+494 LATAPNATSRFFP

-512 YPNTISLSQ
+512 YLNTISLSQ

>member
-6 NTLLV
+6 STLLV
-11 CLFSVAAFG
+11 CLVSVAAFG

-125 SASHQW
+125 TASHQW

-137 IQIGVFVANAGTATV
+137 IQIGVFVANAGSATV

-178 SNGETNFYQV
+178 SNGETTFYQV
-188 MRKMVPDASGTTMA
+188 MRKMVPDASGTTMV
-202 DSWTAGQTQMF
+202 DSWTSGQTQMF

-249 TAQTI
+249 TATTI

-267 ATPGLCDGT
+267 ATPGLCNGT

-289 AITSASVAYA
+289 AITSATVAYA

-319 AVVSFPQVTLPAGT
+319 AVVTFPQVTLPAGT

-364 NNTATPAPY
+364 NSTPTPAPY
-373 SEGMESTGVLQIPA
+373 SEDMESTSFNSIPA

-395 PNRPRVGVLSKAN
+395 ATKPLVTVVSKAQVN
-408 VTGGLPQELGGYGQS
+408 GLPQELGGYGQS
-423 SKSIFVDFFL
+423 AKSLMVDFFT

-460 AYASYQGEA
+460 AYASYAGEA
-469 DGLKVFVSSNCGTT
+469 DGLKVFVSSNCGST
-483 WTKVFDKSGTA
+483 WTNVFDKSGTA
-494 LATAPNVATAFFP
+494 LATAANSTSRFFP

-550 AALGEEEIQAAQAK
+550 AALGEDEIQSVQAK

-580 SEAGEALVEV
+580 SEAGDALVEV
-590 INLNGQTVIAQT
+590 INLNGQTVIVQT

>member
-102 SPGTIVTTS
+102 SPGTIVTTT

-125 SASHQW
+125 TASHQW

-158 SLKLHVAVIEEEV
+158 SLKLQVAVIEEEV

-178 SNGETNFYQV
+178 SNGETVFYQV

-267 ATPGLCDGT
+267 ATSGLCNGT

-373 SEGMESTGVLQIPA
+373 SEGMESTSFNSIPA

-395 PNRPRVGVLSKAN
+395 ATKPLVTVVSKAQVN
-408 VTGGLPQELGGYGQS
+408 GLPQELGGYGQS
-423 SKSIFVDFFL
+423 TKSLMVDFFT
-433 MQSGAQASIITP
+433 MQTGAQASIITP

-460 AYASYQGEA
+460 AYASYAGEA

-483 WTKVFDKSGTA
+483 WTNVFDKSGTA
-494 LATAPNVATAFFP
+494 LATAPNATSRFFP